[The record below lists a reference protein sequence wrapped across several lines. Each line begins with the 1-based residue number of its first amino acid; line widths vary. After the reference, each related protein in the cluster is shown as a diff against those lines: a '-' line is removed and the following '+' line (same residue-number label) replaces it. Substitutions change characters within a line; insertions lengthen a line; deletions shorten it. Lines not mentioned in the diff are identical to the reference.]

1 LFSNPKIQ
9 EASGAKDG
17 FYLLTRGAAPQQK
30 RSRVKG
36 VEKKNDAPGTLIVWF
51 AAVARVSSDS
61 RGVEAVAGATNRH

>member
-17 FYLLTRGAAPQQK
+17 FYPLTRGAAPQQK

-36 VEKKNDAPGTLIVWF
+36 VKKNDAPGTLIVWF